1 MLKSLPI
8 NIDKDTQL
16 LLRRFG
22 WIALLFFIAVL
33 VVSAIERKER
43 SQVEGLSIDIEPLE
57 VGESLINEADIKL
70 AITRNFGY
78 QLEGR
83 KIAAIDVE
91 RVEEVLETEPFI
103 LDADVFVG
111 ANNAVQIRIE
121 QREPI
126 LRIID
131 NNGMNYYLDI
141 DGIKMPLSKHFT
153 AKVLVAT
160 GSLPTYDENFKKR
173 KRNRI
178 KDAYELTQLLLND
191 DFLNAMIE
199 QIYFNN
205 KGEITLVPIVGKHKI
220 FFGKFV
226 NAEDKLKRLKIF
238 YKEAMPHEGWRKYR
252 SVNLEFDGQVV
263 CKKR

>member
-1 MLKSLPI
+1 MLKSLSV

-33 VVSAIERKER
+33 VVSAIERKEG
-43 SQVEGLSIDIEPLE
+43 SQVAGVSIEVQPLQ

-83 KIAAIDVE
+83 KIAAVDVQ
-91 RVEEVLETEPFI
+91 RIEEVLETEPFI
-103 LDADVFVG
+103 LNADVFIG
-111 ANNAVQIRIE
+111 ANNTVQIRVE

-141 DGIKMPLSKHFT
+141 DGVKMPLSTHFT

-178 KDAYELTQLLLND
+178 KDAYELTRLLLND
-191 DFLNAMIE
+191 EFLSAMIE

-205 KGEITLVPIVGKHKI
+205 KGEITLVPIVGRHKV
-220 FFGKFV
+220 FFGKFE
-226 NAEDKLKRLKIF
+226 NAADKLKRLKIF
-238 YKEAMPHEGWRKYR
+238 YKEALPYEGWRKYKLI
-252 SVNLEFDGQVV
+252 NLEFDGQVV
-263 CKKR
+263 CEKR